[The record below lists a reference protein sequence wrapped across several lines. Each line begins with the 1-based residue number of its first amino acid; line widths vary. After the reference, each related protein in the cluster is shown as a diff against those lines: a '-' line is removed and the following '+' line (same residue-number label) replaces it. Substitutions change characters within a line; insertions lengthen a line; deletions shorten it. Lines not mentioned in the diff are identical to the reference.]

1 MNKKTKNDKVKNMNK
16 VKKFIQEKNL
26 ISHGEHIIVGVSGG
40 ADSVCVLLILHSLQR
55 ELDLKIT
62 AVHINHMIRTEAV
75 DDEKFVKDLCGKLSI
90 PCISFK
96 IDVKMIAQREKKT
109 LEEAG
114 RKARYDIF
122 YKTMKKYHADK
133 IAVAHHQNDQ
143 AETFL
148 YRCARGTGIY
158 GAGAMKEKDGAL
170 IRPLLC
176 IKKQEIVKYLQQE
189 GQEWV
194 EDASN
199 QDDTFARNQIRNQ
212 IIPRLEGVNEQAV
225 EHIGLLCEDIQEV
238 TSYLAHQI
246 DEAFSRCV
254 DVEEEG
260 FKICCEKLQ
269 QENLW
274 IQKQVFKKA
283 LEEAGIEVKDSY
295 IAQGDFSFEAGYQG
309 MKKLYEENSKLPTAV
324 VTGSDVIAVGAI
336 QYLDNMRVKI
346 PDDISIMGF
355 DDSEFATYIK
365 PELSTVRISYYDE
378 GVKAAEMLRELM
390 DGSTEAPMK
399 EYVPHKIIRR
409 STTKSLN

>member
-1 MNKKTKNDKVKNMNK
+1 
-16 VKKFIQEKNL
+16 
-26 ISHGEHIIVGVSGG
+26 
-40 ADSVCVLLILHSLQR
+40 
-55 ELDLKIT
+55 
-62 AVHINHMIRTEAV
+62 
-75 DDEKFVKDLCGKLSI
+75 
-90 PCISFK
+90 
-96 IDVKMIAQREKKT
+96 MIAQREKKT

-122 YKTMKKYHADK
+122 YKTMKNYHADK

-246 DEAFSRCV
+246 
-254 DVEEEG
+254 
-260 FKICCEKLQ
+260 
-269 QENLW
+269 
-274 IQKQVFKKA
+274 
-283 LEEAGIEVKDSY
+283 
-295 IAQGDFSFEAGYQG
+295 
-309 MKKLYEENSKLPTAV
+309 
-324 VTGSDVIAVGAI
+324 
-336 QYLDNMRVKI
+336 
-346 PDDISIMGF
+346 
-355 DDSEFATYIK
+355 
-365 PELSTVRISYYDE
+365 LSLI
-378 GVKAAEMLRELM
+378 
-390 DGSTEAPMK
+390 
-399 EYVPHKIIRR
+399 HI
-409 STTKSLN
+409 

>member
-1 MNKKTKNDKVKNMNK
+1 M
-16 VKKFIQEKNL
+16 
-26 ISHGEHIIVGVSGG
+26 GVSGG
-40 ADSVCVLLILHSLQR
+40 ADSVCLLLILHSLQR

-246 DEAFSRCV
+246 DEAFSRC
-254 DVEEEG
+254 
-260 FKICCEKLQ
+260 
-269 QENLW
+269 
-274 IQKQVFKKA
+274 
-283 LEEAGIEVKDSY
+283 
-295 IAQGDFSFEAGYQG
+295 
-309 MKKLYEENSKLPTAV
+309 
-324 VTGSDVIAVGAI
+324 
-336 QYLDNMRVKI
+336 
-346 PDDISIMGF
+346 
-355 DDSEFATYIK
+355 
-365 PELSTVRISYYDE
+365 
-378 GVKAAEMLRELM
+378 
-390 DGSTEAPMK
+390 
-399 EYVPHKIIRR
+399 
-409 STTKSLN
+409 